1 VIGPFL
7 PGPITCLVLISNDL
21 RALHGDQP
29 SPHHSPELRQEFL
42 DRIWSVH
49 DLHDHRQVERK
60 PQDVRVMEMMG
71 TAKSHRT
78 AQYRSTGKLQLP
90 GPMHDHLVKRA
101 TLVLVGLSDKD
112 TE

>member
-1 VIGPFL
+1 M
-7 PGPITCLVLISNDL
+7 LISNDL

-29 SPHHSPELRQEFL
+29 SPHHLPELRQEFL
-42 DRIWSVH
+42 DRIWSIH

-78 AQYRSTGKLQLP
+78 TQYRSACKLQLP
-90 GPMHDHLVKRA
+90 CPKHDGLVKRS
-101 TLVLVGLSDKD
+101 TSVLVGLSDKD